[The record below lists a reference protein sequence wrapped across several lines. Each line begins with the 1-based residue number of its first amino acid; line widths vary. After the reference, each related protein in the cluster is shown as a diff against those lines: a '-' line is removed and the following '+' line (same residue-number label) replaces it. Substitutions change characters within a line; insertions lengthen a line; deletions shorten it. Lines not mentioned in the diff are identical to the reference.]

1 MARSS
6 LFGRRIHI
14 AGSTDKD
21 PAIAT
26 PGAIASAREL
36 LKVLVP
42 DLVSRGAT
50 FVVPVD
56 NEKVHEDK
64 RPICFDWLVWEALH
78 KSLHLRPA
86 GAHDPFAIA
95 IQHQKSEDQV
105 PEEYRPLWDSLR
117 GSDRVEIKN
126 AYFWNMGAKRLEL
139 ASQWGDILL
148 TIGGSDGVMFM
159 ADLYHQAGKP
169 VIPLPDP
176 LCAAGTGSLRLF
188 GLGMNPT
195 TASSL
200 FLTTSGPS
208 SDSWVN
214 RLNNLRGSPEE
225 RAKTILQL
233 LESLQPP
240 QAFAVRL
247 LDDSHPEYKDVQDF
261 FEGVVKPVVEGEMGF
276 TLTVVDGRQR
286 FDHARIDQ
294 DIFLKL
300 RRSRLVIADLT
311 GERPNC
317 FLEAGFAIGREL
329 QTIFTCRN
337 GGNLHFDLKT
347 VASHFWNTTDAL
359 DQRKRKFRE
368 HVEAVRER
376 PVLVPTT
383 PLVS

>member
-1 MARSS
+1 MARSP

-14 AGSTDKD
+14 AGSTDQD
-21 PAIAT
+21 PSVAT
-26 PGAIASAREL
+26 PEAIDSAREL

-42 DLVSRGAT
+42 ELVSRGAT

-56 NEKVHEDK
+56 KEKVHEDK

-78 KSLHLRPA
+78 ESLLLRPA

-105 PEEYRPLWDSLR
+105 PEEYRLLWDSLR

-176 LCAAGTGSLRLF
+176 LCAAGTGSLKLF
-188 GLGMNPT
+188 ALGMNPT
-195 TASSL
+195 TASLL
-200 FLTTSGPS
+200 FRTTSGPS

-214 RLNNLRGSPEE
+214 RLNNLRGTAQE
-225 RAKTILQL
+225 RSRTILQL
-233 LESLQPP
+233 MESLQRP

-247 LDDSHPEYKDVQDF
+247 LDDSRPEYKDVHEF
-261 FEGVVKPVVEGEMGF
+261 FEGVVKPIVEGEMGF
-276 TLTVVDGRQR
+276 TLAVVDGRQR
-286 FDHARIDQ
+286 FEHARIDQ
-294 DIFLKL
+294 DIFMKL

-329 QTIFTCRN
+329 QTILTCME
-337 GGNLHFDLKT
+337 GGKLHFDLTT
-347 VASHFWNTTDAL
+347 VGSHFWNTTDAL
-359 DQRKRKFRE
+359 DERKRKFRE

-376 PVLVPTT
+376 PVLVPTRS
-383 PLVS
+383 LIS